1 MANQNE
7 PASNE
12 PPKNEPNTNGPSGE
26 GTPTPQA
33 NEPKPEDNELKDKHN
48 EPAINR
54 GHHDRIVA
62 EKDAR
67 IAELEKQ
74 LEDAGA
80 KAKDGEEALKKV
92 DALERKLEAEKVS
105 GALRL
110 AGCVDEKAAK
120 ARLADFD
127 GDVEKLKEGCP
138 YLFGAAKQTG
148 STGARQ
154 GGAPSASEELVAK
167 AREAA
172 GTAYLYK

>member
-1 MANQNE
+1 M
-7 PASNE
+7 
-12 PPKNEPNTNGPSGE
+12 
-26 GTPTPQA
+26 A
-33 NEPKPEDNELKDKHN
+33 NEPSKQTDPQQTDPQGGGSVTTDPQQTDPQEPEGGKLLDKHN
-48 EPAINR
+48 EPAINK

-80 KAKDGEEALKKV
+80 KAKDGEDALKKV
-92 DALERKLEAEKVS
+92 EALERKLEAEKVS

-127 GDVEKLKEGCP
+127 GDVEKLKAGCP

-167 AREAA
+167 ARAAA
-172 GTAYLYK
+172 GTTYLYQK